1 MVQDL
6 PKILIVDDRPE
17 NLYALEKLL
26 KNLNVKVVQ
35 ATSGAEALDLS
46 LVQDFCVAI
55 VDIQMPEMD
64 GYELVELLRSNEGT
78 NTMPVIFVSAIFSDE
93 YHHRKGY
100 EAGAVDFLSKPFVPE
115 ILLSKVKI
123 FIELY
128 QQRNAERQRRRLAE
142 SLEHVGRSLASSLN
156 FKEVPFH
163 ILEQLYRLVP
173 YERGSVLLRQENQ
186 LKVLAQR
193 GFPSDWNSETLIP
206 IRQGDVFHQIAT
218 SRSPLMVDD
227 VTQNAGWQQQNVLP
241 VHRSWIGAPLLAQGQ
256 VVGIMSLTRQEIG
269 QFTAEDMMLVWAF
282 AGQAAIALEN
292 SRLYDQLARFNNELE
307 SLVRQRTQELEN
319 ANQSLARAD
328 KIKSDFINVA
338 AHELR
343 TPLTLIRG
351 YTDLL
356 KGMVNDKAEAAPI
369 VEGIQ
374 NGERRMLDVVNSMLD
389 ISRIENQVLNVAK
402 EQIQLP
408 GILVNV
414 KDVFAEALQKR
425 QISLDLSGVNGL
437 PATVVDPDL
446 MHKLFYQL
454 FSNAIKYTPD
464 GGKVMVSGSLVPA
477 SEKTNGRAMVEITVR
492 DSGIGIDPAFHEMI
506 FEKFFQTGQVKLHS
520 TSRTN
525 FKGGGPGLGLTIAR
539 GIVQAHG
546 GLIWVESPGC
556 DEETCPGSCFHV
568 LLPVNGAK

>member
-1 MVQDL
+1 MPAEL

-26 KNLNVKVVQ
+26 KELNVKVVQ
-35 ATSGAEALDLS
+35 STSGAEALNLS
-46 LVQDFCVAI
+46 LEQDFCVAI
-55 VDIQMPEMD
+55 IDIQMPEMD

-93 YHHRKGY
+93 YHHRKAY
-100 EAGAVDFLSKPFVPE
+100 EAGAVDFLSKPFIPE
-115 ILLSKVKI
+115 ILLSKIRV

-142 SLEHVGRSLASSLN
+142 SLEHVGRSLVSSLN
-156 FKEVPFH
+156 FKEVPLH

-173 YERGSVLLRQENQ
+173 YERGSVLLRENNQ
-186 LKVLAQR
+186 LKTLAQR
-193 GFPSDWNSETLIP
+193 GFPIDWDVNTPIP
-206 IRQGDVFHQIAT
+206 IRQGDVFHQISA
-218 SRSPLMVDD
+218 SRSPLLIDD
-227 VTQNAGWQQQNVLP
+227 VTRNAAWQQQSILP

-256 VVGIMSLTRQEIG
+256 VIGIVSLTREAANM
-269 QFTAEDMMLVWAF
+269 FSPEDMMLVWAF

-292 SRLYDQLARFNNELE
+292 AKLYDQLARFNSELE
-307 SLVRQRTQELEN
+307 NLVHQRTQELET
-319 ANQSLARAD
+319 ANQALARAD

-343 TPLTLIRG
+343 TPLTLIKG

-356 KGMVNDKAEAAPI
+356 KGMVADKSDAVPI
-369 VEGIQ
+369 MEGIQ

-402 EQIQLP
+402 DHVQIA
-408 GILVNV
+408 GILANV
-414 KDVFAEALQKR
+414 RDVFAEALRER
-425 QISLDLSGVNGL
+425 QISLNLNGL
-437 PATVVDPDL
+437 TELPTILVDPDL
-446 MHKLFYQL
+446 MHKMFYQL
-454 FSNAIKYTPD
+454 FSNAIKYTPN
-464 GGKVMVSGSLVPA
+464 GGVVTVSGHILPA
-477 SEKTNGRAMVEITVR
+477 SESTNGREMAEILVR
-492 DSGIGIDPAFHEMI
+492 DTGIGINPAHHETI

-539 GIVQAHG
+539 GIVQAHEG
-546 GLIWVESPGC
+546 VIWVDSEGY
-556 DEETCPGSCFHV
+556 DEEKCPGSCFHV
-568 LLPVNGAK
+568 LLPVNGTK

>member
-1 MVQDL
+1 MPPEL

-17 NLYALEKLL
+17 NLYTLERLL
-26 KNLNVKVVQ
+26 KGFDVKVVS
-35 ATSGAEALDLS
+35 ATSGAEALNLS
-46 LVQDFCVAI
+46 LEQDFCVAI

-156 FKEVPFH
+156 LQEVPFH
-163 ILEQLYRLVP
+163 ILEQLARLVP

-186 LKVLAQR
+186 LKILAQR
-193 GFPSDWNSETLIP
+193 GFPGEWDRETQIP

-218 SRSPLMVDD
+218 SRSPLLIDD
-227 VTQNAGWQQQNVLP
+227 VTKNSAWQQQAILP
-241 VHRSWIGAPLLAQGQ
+241 IHRSWIGAPLLAQGQ
-256 VVGIMSLTRQEIG
+256 VVGIMSLTREEAG
-269 QFTAEDMMLVWAF
+269 MFTPEDMMLVWAF

-292 SRLYDQLARFNNELE
+292 AKLYDQLARFNTELE
-307 SLVRQRTQELEN
+307 GLVRQRTEELEK
-319 ANQSLARAD
+319 ANQELARAD
-328 KIKSDFINVA
+328 KIKSDFINVS

-343 TPLTLIRG
+343 TPLTLIKG

-356 KGMVNDKAEAAPI
+356 KGMVADKPDATPI

-374 NGERRMLDVVNSMLD
+374 NGQRRMLDVVNSMLD
-389 ISRIENQVLNVAK
+389 ISRIENQVLQVAK
-402 EQIQLP
+402 ESVQMFGVLA
-408 GILVNV
+408 NV
-414 KDVFAEALQKR
+414 REVFADSLKQR
-425 QISLDLSGVNGL
+425 QISLDLDGIEML
-437 PATVVDPDL
+437 PQISVDPDL
-446 MHKLFYQL
+446 MHKMFYQI

-464 GGKVMVSGSLVPA
+464 GGHITVSGQVRPV
-477 SEKTNGRAMVEITVR
+477 SETESGQEMLEIMVR
-492 DSGIGIDPAFHEMI
+492 DTGIGINPAYHQLI

-539 GIVQAHG
+539 GIVEAHKG
-546 GLIWVESPGC
+546 HIWVESDGY
-556 DEETCPGSCFHV
+556 DEEKCPGSCIHV
-568 LLPVNGAK
+568 LLPV